1 MPALGL
7 KLRLNRISARILSV
21 ITTNLQL
28 WSKMILS
35 PYTGGARILDASTA
49 GNNGDAYTGRAMS
62 FDGVNDVITIGN
74 TGQSIRTVVMWVY
87 PSTTTQSFCQLTA
100 SGGVDLK
107 ITSGTLS
114 GSGWT
119 SPTYYV
125 NGAAGSTGITANV
138 WRMVAVTSATAVT
151 ASDVRLGLDNTTYYG
166 GRLSNVIFYNVEL
179 SAAQIAELYAY
190 PEKPIPTGVTAAN
203 VVGWWPL
210 AESVGSLIAFDGS
223 GNGNNGTISGASDSL
238 SQNGAVPQWGFV
250 GNNWPMFF
258 DRSNDTITRNTGFTP
273 PSNFTYS
280 TWCIV
285 NNELSDNALFY
296 LTTSSVTGFALL
308 TINAQPGSLRL
319 RFSDEADEAESS
331 NTNVIKV
338 RKLQQVSITMNTST
352 KTVRFYVD
360 GVFINESTFTTAF
373 PWGTT
378 LDSYTVGGGSGYFFG
393 GIIFNSVLYNSILT
407 DAEITAIYN
416 GGLDFDYKTNSGNY
430 ASAANVL
437 VWYKNTGNQASDW
450 LDLSGNGNNGT
461 VNGSPGRVLL
471 PEGETTGKDIVGMT
485 LTHPVNAEF
494 YDTTDGYIQVA
505 DAASLDITSAITLE
519 AWVKP
524 EVVNVAQTIVGKNS
538 AYALNIT
545 SGAKLQ
551 FQRWSG
557 TTSGTVASSASL
569 VAGGWRHIAAT
580 YNGTTTL
587 LYINGV
593 IDTTSTAIS
602 GAIDAT
608 STAALIGALTS
619 STQQFTGYIDDVR
632 IYSGVLTAAQI
643 LNNYK
648 ATKAAHS

>member
-7 KLRLNRISARILSV
+7 KLRLNRISARILAV

-35 PYTGGARILDASTA
+35 PYTGGARILDASAA
-49 GNNGDAYTGRAMS
+49 GNNGDAYTGRTMS

-74 TGQSIRTVVMWVY
+74 TGQSVRTVVMWVY

-100 SGGVDLK
+100 SGGVDLG
-107 ITSGTLS
+107 ISSGTLS
-114 GSGWT
+114 GAGWT

-166 GRLSNVIFYNVEL
+166 GRLANVIFYNVEL

-190 PEKPIPTGVTAAN
+190 PEKPMPTGITAAN

-210 AESVGSLIAFDGS
+210 AESVGALLALDGS
-223 GNGNNGTISGASDSL
+223 GNDNNGEISGASDSL
-238 SQNGAVPQWGFV
+238 AQNGAVPQWGFV

-258 DRSNDTITRNTGFTP
+258 DNSNDYIECGTALGSLNITGDKLTIYHKFVKTNTDTDILVLKGSSGLNTG
-273 PSNFTYS
+273 YS
-280 TWCIV
+280 TLV
-285 NNELSDNALFY
+285 ANNRFIFGTYGATTNKDLTSPVGSAPNFDVLNVICTYDGATKKIYINNSLSTSVACAGNIASHNVSLR
-296 LTTSSVTGFALL
+296 LSHTSSV
-308 TINAQPGSLRL
+308 
-319 RFSDEADEAESS
+319 
-331 NTNVIKV
+331 
-338 RKLQQVSITMNTST
+338 
-352 KTVRFYVD
+352 
-360 GVFINESTFTTAF
+360 
-373 PWGTT
+373 
-378 LDSYTVGGGSGYFFG
+378 FG
-393 GIIFNSVLYNSILT
+393 GIIFEVGVWDKDLT
-407 DAEITAIYN
+407 AAQIESIYN
-416 GGLDFDYKTNSGNY
+416 GTDFATIET
-430 ASAANVL
+430 ASLKGA
-437 VWYKNTGNQASDW
+437 WRNTGNQASDW
-450 LDLSGNGNNGT
+450 LDLSGNSNNGT
-461 VNGSPGRVLL
+461 VNGSPGRVFL
-471 PEGETTGKDIVGMT
+471 PEGETVDKDIIGMN
-485 LTHPVNAEF
+485 LTHPVNAQF
-494 YDTTDGYIQVA
+494 YDTTDGYIEVA

-524 EVVNVAQTIVGKNS
+524 EVVNVAQTVIGKNS

-587 LYINGV
+587 LYINGAL
-593 IDTTSTAIS
+593 DTTSTAIS

-632 IYSGVLTAAQI
+632 IYSSVLTAAQI

>member
-49 GNNGDAYTGRAMS
+49 GNNGNAYTGRAMS

-74 TGQSIRTVVMWVY
+74 TGQSVRTVVMWIY

-100 SGGVDLK
+100 SGGVDLG
-107 ITSGTLS
+107 ISSGTLS
-114 GSGWT
+114 GAGWT

-166 GRLSNVIFYNVEL
+166 GRLANVIFYNVEL

-190 PEKPIPTGVTAAN
+190 PEKPIPTGITAAN

-210 AESVGSLIAFDGS
+210 AESVGVSIAFDGS
-223 GNGNNGTISGASDSL
+223 GNGNNGAISGASDSL
-238 SQNGAVPQWGFV
+238 AQNGAVPQWGFV
-250 GNNWPMFF
+250 SNNWPMYWGDTDDFVSCGTTTGSLTITGNKLTIYLKCATTAPQNNSF
-258 DRSNDTITRNTGFTP
+258 DHHLIRGSGGLNQGYFVGRLSNNRISFGTYGLTTGNGDLNTDIGDVPENDTLNIICIYDGTNKYIYVNGVLEKSIAATGDIASYTSQALRIGNTSTVNIRGVIFEAGVWNEALTTTQIAAIQSGTKFETIQTANLQGAWRNTG
-273 PSNFTYS
+273 
-280 TWCIV
+280 
-285 NNELSDNALFY
+285 
-296 LTTSSVTGFALL
+296 
-308 TINAQPGSLRL
+308 
-319 RFSDEADEAESS
+319 
-331 NTNVIKV
+331 NTN
-338 RKLQQVSITMNTST
+338 
-352 KTVRFYVD
+352 
-360 GVFINESTFTTAF
+360 A
-373 PWGTT
+373 
-378 LDSYTVGGGSGYFFG
+378 
-393 GIIFNSVLYNSILT
+393 
-407 DAEITAIYN
+407 
-416 GGLDFDYKTNSGNY
+416 
-430 ASAANVL
+430 
-437 VWYKNTGNQASDW
+437 DW

-461 VNGSPGRVLL
+461 VNGSPGRVFL
-471 PEGETTGKDIVGMT
+471 PEGETAGKDIVSMN
-485 LTHPVNAEF
+485 LSHPVNAQF
-494 YDTTDGYIQVA
+494 YDTTDGYIEVA

-524 EVVNVAQTIVGKNS
+524 EVVNVAQTVIGKNS

-587 LYINGV
+587 LYINGAL
-593 IDTTSTAIS
+593 DTTSTAIS

-632 IYSGVLTAAQI
+632 IYSSVLTAAQI

>member
-1 MPALGL
+1 MPVLGL
-7 KLRLNRISARILSV
+7 KLRLNRISARILAV

-49 GNNGDAYTGRAMS
+49 GNNGNAYTGRTMS

-74 TGQSIRTVVMWVY
+74 TGQSVRTVVMWVY

-114 GSGWT
+114 GAGWT

-190 PEKPIPTGVTAAN
+190 PEKALPTGITAAN

-210 AESVGSLIAFDGS
+210 AESVGAGIALDGS
-223 GNGNNGTISGASDSL
+223 GNNNNGAISGASDSL
-238 SQNGAVPQWGFV
+238 AQNGAVPQWGFV
-250 GNNWPMFF
+250 GNNWPMWW
-258 DRSNDTITRNTGFTP
+258 DSSNDNVSFGDVAAY
-273 PSNFTYS
+273 NFTGSFSVSFKMVYTGPLSGFQGIITKYFATIGDARGWDISINSGADLAVAYRGGATSLTMLQAIPGLSAKQIINFCVVFTSNQLFIFANGTKYSSGIASITPVTTTNPFQIGSRVSSLFFNGIVFNCAIFNTNLSDTVATALSNGASPLVYS
-280 TWCIV
+280 TNLI
-285 NNELSDNALFY
+285 
-296 LTTSSVTGFALL
+296 
-308 TINAQPGSLRL
+308 
-319 RFSDEADEAESS
+319 
-331 NTNVIKV
+331 
-338 RKLQQVSITMNTST
+338 
-352 KTVRFYVD
+352 
-360 GVFINESTFTTAF
+360 
-373 PWGTT
+373 
-378 LDSYTVGGGSGYFFG
+378 GYY
-393 GIIFNSVLYNSILT
+393 I
-407 DAEITAIYN
+407 
-416 GGLDFDYKTNSGNY
+416 
-430 ASAANVL
+430 
-437 VWYKNTGNQASDW
+437 NTGNQNSDW

-461 VNGSPGRVLL
+461 VNGSPGRVFL
-471 PEGETTGKDIVGMT
+471 PEGETAGKDIIGMN
-485 LTHPVNAEF
+485 LSHSVNGQF
-494 YDTTDGYIQVA
+494 YDTTDAYIEVA
-505 DAASLDITSAITLE
+505 DAASLDISSAITIE

-524 EVVNVAQTIVGKNS
+524 EVVNVAQTVVGKNS

-587 LYINGV
+587 LYINGAL
-593 IDTTSTAIS
+593 DTTSTSIS

-619 STQQFTGYIDDVR
+619 LTQQFTGYIDDVR
-632 IYSGVLTAAQI
+632 IYSSVLTAAQI

>member
-28 WSKMILS
+28 WAKMILS

-190 PEKPIPTGVTAAN
+190 PEKPIPTGVAAAN

-210 AESVGSLIAFDGS
+210 AESVGAGIALDGS
-223 GNGNNGTISGASDSL
+223 GNNNNGAISGASDSL
-238 SQNGAVPQWGFV
+238 AQNGAVPQWGFV
-250 GNNWPMFF
+250 GNNWPMWWDGTDDVVLANTMVPTTSFSVSF
-258 DRSNDTITRNTGFTP
+258 WVLPRVLNTGLFTWRP
-273 PSNFTYS
+273 NTVGFFAVSIALNGS
-280 TWCIV
+280 IGV
-285 NNELSDNALFY
+285 SDGNDESR
-296 LTTSSVTGFALL
+296 TSSA
-308 TINAQPGSLRL
+308 SLI
-319 RFSDEADEAESS
+319 AA
-331 NTNVIKV
+331 N
-338 RKLQQVSITMNTST
+338 KLHFIVLTMNTTT
-352 KTVRFYVD
+352 KNVAFYVNGTLD
-360 GVFINESTFTTAF
+360 TSQTFTTDF
-373 PWGTT
+373 PWGTLGT
-378 LDSYTVGGGSGYFFG
+378 DYYAIGRLFTTTELD
-393 GIIFNSVLYNSILT
+393 GIIFNHGNWNKVLAAN
-407 DAEITAIYN
+407 EISALYSAGINHDLRIST
-416 GGLDFDYKTNSGNY
+416 GNY
-430 ASAANVL
+430 TSTANLKGYWV
-437 VWYKNTGNQASDW
+437 NTGNSNADW
-450 LDLSGNGNNGT
+450 LDLSGNGKNGT
-461 VNGSPGRVLL
+461 VNGSPGRVFL
-471 PEGETTGKDIVGMT
+471 PEGETPGKDVIGANLV
-485 LTHPVNAEF
+485 HPVNAQF

-505 DAASLDITSAITLE
+505 DATSLDITSAITIE

-524 EVVNVAQTIVGKNS
+524 EVVNVAQTVVGKNS

-587 LYINGV
+587 LYINGAL
-593 IDTTSTAIS
+593 DTTSTAIS

-632 IYSGVLTAAQI
+632 IYSSVLTAAQI